1 MRQIHKIF
9 PLPEEAADSTA
20 TDEPRTPTV
29 GCGFFVTQ
37 DIVLTSHQVV
47 DGADSIRV
55 RHGGET
61 IVATVLSSDPR
72 NGIALLALDET
83 ARLSTIIPFL
93 FGNVG
98 EAVEGSQTVF
108 CGFISPTFSRLS
120 VDEGIIKSL
129 AGPNDDLTGF
139 TISASIGPYATG
151 GPLLDANNRVIGIAM
166 PTDTTGVSPTHTA
179 VKADLLASLLR
190 VSDIRLSEPPET
202 EDEPLDVALGAQ
214 MARSAV
220 VLVEAK

>member
-1 MRQIHKIF
+1 MKIISSASCSLTPSAATKSDAYTRWSSPSCVSF
-9 PLPEEAADSTA
+9 VLIGESWLP
-20 TDEPRTPTV
+20 
-29 GCGFFVTQ
+29 
-37 DIVLTSHQVV
+37 
-47 DGADSIRV
+47 
-55 RHGGET
+55 
-61 IVATVLSSDPR
+61 
-72 NGIALLALDET
+72 
-83 ARLSTIIPFL
+83 
-93 FGNVG
+93 VG

-202 EDEPLDVALGAQ
+202 EDEPLDVALSAQ